1 MANNF
6 HLIDLVGQREAVREH
21 LQGFTEEEMLTWL
34 KAYGRLEEYYNSAAS
49 HQFYIFTSTVGREAS
64 FFFRQGQM
72 IFMGDHFTF
81 V

>member
-21 LQGFTEEEMLTWL
+21 LQGFTEEEMLRWL
-34 KAYGRLEEYYNSAAS
+34 KAYGRLEEYYNSAAT
-49 HQFYIFTSTVGREAS
+49 HQIYIFTSNLGIEAG
-64 FFFRQGQM
+64 FFFRKGQM
-72 IFMGDHFTF
+72 IFIGDHYTF